1 MRLAAI
7 DLGTNM
13 IRLLVADATGGDWRA
28 VDQAQRV
35 TRLGEGQ
42 RPGGSLLAEPM
53 ARTLDTVVEFVRR
66 AEAGGAARVRI
77 AATSAVREAV
87 NRVAFVA
94 RLEAATGRAV
104 EVLTGEDE
112 ARLTLLG
119 VRSGLPGLADPF
131 VVLDIGGGSTELAL
145 ARAGRLERAV
155 SLRLGVVAFADRHR
169 PDGRLDPAALGA
181 LREEVAARFHR
192 EIPEAIAAA
201 GACCLV
207 GTAGTVTT
215 LAALDLGLVAYDADR
230 VQGHT
235 LTRGAID
242 GLLTRL
248 AALTHAERA
257 VLPALEPGRADL
269 IVPGT
274 VICLAAMARVG
285 CDALTVSDRGLREGI
300 LCEILSAVR

>member
-1 MRLAAI
+1 MRLAAV

-13 IRLLVADATGGDWRA
+13 IRLLVADTAESDWRA

-35 TRLGEGQ
+35 TRLGDGQ
-42 RPGGSLLAEPM
+42 GPGGPLLAEPM

-66 AEAGGAARVRI
+66 AEASGAARVRI
-77 AATSAVREAV
+77 AATSAVREAA
-87 NRVAFVA
+87 NRAAFVA

-119 VRSGLPGLADPF
+119 VRSGLAGLAEPF

-145 ARAGRLERAV
+145 ARAGRLECAV

-181 LREEVAARFHR
+181 LREEVTARLQ
-192 EIPEAIAAA
+192 EQVPEAIAAA
-201 GACCLV
+201 GAGCLV

-215 LAALDLGLVAYDADR
+215 LATLDLGLAAYDADR
-230 VQGHT
+230 VQGHM
-235 LTRGAID
+235 LTRAAIED
-242 GLLTRL
+242 LLARL
-248 AALTHAERA
+248 ARLTHSERA

-285 CDALTVSDRGLREGI
+285 FDALTVSDRGLREGI
-300 LCEILSAVR
+300 LCEILGAVR